1 MFGTPIGPQLA
12 ETAVSERLAE
22 RQAEQTRQAEQR
34 RREEEA
40 RLAEQ
45 QRREEEAR
53 LAELAK
59 QADQAA
65 DRQTVALAVAKL
77 NASASEQ
84 DPGKL
89 LKVIE
94 AVHAEAKTTYKR
106 PLTPTTQNRMEVA
119 HRLAEGRTKAAF
131 QRLAADELNPGNLQ
145 SKVEE
150 LKRIPRPQSRV
161 LATEK
166 DRASARISAQ
176 LNLTKAMSEVPAT
189 AAWASVGKLIS
200 LGNVIKANLSASDKV
215 TAAANELLRARSAAV
230 AEELLRKGEAGEKAL
245 REILNAPYTLVSL
258 DVVLSVLPE
267 VLLTRNELEK
277 KGQAVRSAL
286 ETWMGEKPT
295 VGRITI
301 HQVERQAE
309 LQQSNPF
316 LPRSQDL
323 FSAAPGAFT
332 DGNEAASRLVQQR
345 HRVLV
350 LSHGWRSDVQPDP
363 DGKELRAIRSWL
375 KRQDPATL
383 KNCSLFY
390 DWVSVRQ
397 REPHTGQMTDQ
408 DRAAF
413 DEALNLMGNLF
424 ASVHGTSVLRLA
436 PEKMPDAPVELQGII
451 WLIFEDV
458 DLSTAGLHEVLQM
471 AIAVGRPVKH
481 RYGYKVTLRFK
492 SKEAAADGLARAE
505 QRWPWFK
512 TFPHKEPPGN
522 QTKKEDWPFVHGYG
536 YNEVPYSERKWT
548 IFESGVADAT
558 KALLRHER
566 AYVRESNAVP
576 KLVELKFENHSSW
589 PGLGNRADDAERV
602 LDATKQRMEKVLR
615 KSEDSKQLIEQVENL
630 QTAAA
635 DALQTAKRRAENDLN
650 IKKMSQMQD
659 ADRFNGANQRFFDRE
674 HVRV

>member
-1 MFGTPIGPQLA
+1 MFGTPIGPLLA

-94 AVHAEAKTTYKR
+94 AVHAEAETTYKR

-230 AEELLRKGEAGEKAL
+230 AEELLRKGEASDKEL
-245 REILNAPYTLVSL
+245 RKILNAPYTLVSL
-258 DVVLSVLPE
+258 EVLLSALPE

-277 KGQAVRSAL
+277 KGHAVRSAL

-332 DGNEAASRLVQQR
+332 DANEAAGRLIQQR

-408 DRAAF
+408 DHAAF

-436 PEKMPDAPVELQGII
+436 PEKMPDAPAELQGII

-492 SKEAAADGLARAE
+492 SKEAAIDGLARAE
-505 QRWPWFK
+505 QRWPWFHRC
-512 TFPHKEPPGN
+512 FPHNSKQAMP
-522 QTKKEDWPFVHGYG
+522 EDWPFVHGYG

-589 PGLGNRADDAERV
+589 PGLGNRADNAERV
-602 LDATKQRMEKVLR
+602 LEATKQRMSAVLR
-615 KSEDSKQLIEQVENL
+615 KSEDYAQLMKQVDDLKQ
-630 QTAAA
+630 AAA
-635 DALQTAKRRAENDLN
+635 NALETAKTRADDDPN
-650 IKKMSQMQD
+650 IKKMSQLRD
-659 ADRFNGANQRFFDRE
+659 ADRVNRLAQRFFDRE
-674 HVRV
+674 VVKV